1 MAKRKKRTLK
11 NAQAEMIALLEYMM
25 AEVYAGG
32 EEKHYRLRM
41 PYSEDGTEMVVD
53 ISVYADGELRDD
65 DSGTKFKIT
74 GPNKKRH

>member
-11 NAQAEMIALLEYMM
+11 SAQAEMIALLEYMM

-41 PYSEDGTEMVVD
+41 PYNEDGTEMVVD

-65 DSGTKFKIT
+65 DSGAKFKIT